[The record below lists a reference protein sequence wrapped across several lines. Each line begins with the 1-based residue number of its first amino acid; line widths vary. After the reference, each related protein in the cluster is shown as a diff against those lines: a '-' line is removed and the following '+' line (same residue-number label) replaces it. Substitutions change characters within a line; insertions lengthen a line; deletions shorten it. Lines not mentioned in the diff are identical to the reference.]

1 MRETLFIIGVISL
14 ASFANNVISFY
25 GPAGKFD
32 WLRSR
37 CFCSKEVLTF
47 PQLIPLFSFLFLK
60 GKCGKCRESIP
71 FRYFLVEFV
80 IISLGLLLIAKNMVN
95 GAGILSFLVLCS
107 FIVIMFTD
115 YLFFIIP
122 NSVLIFMI
130 ASGLYRSTQ
139 LGIPLLTG
147 ILISFSAV
155 LILTLLT
162 RYYETRK
169 QKQIIGYGDIKLI
182 GLLFILY
189 PVWATAF
196 GIWLSAAT
204 ALITFPLLKVFQK
217 RFTNERKIPFG
228 FFLSLVF
235 LVIEFFKL
243 QYRIESF
250 FSHFLSI

>member
-1 MRETLFIIGVISL
+1 LSETLFIVGVISL
-14 ASFANNVISFY
+14 ASFANNVISVY
-25 GPAGKFD
+25 GPEGKFD

-80 IISLGLLLIAKNMVN
+80 IISLGLLHMAKNMVN
-95 GAGILSFLVLCS
+95 GAGILSFLLLCS

-122 NSVLIFMI
+122 NSVLIFML

-139 LGIPLLTG
+139 LSIPLFTG
-147 ILISFSAV
+147 ILSSLSAV
-155 LILTLLT
+155 LILTFLT
-162 RYYETRK
+162 YYFETRK

-182 GLLFILY
+182 ALLFILY
-189 PVWATAF
+189 PVWETAF
-196 GIWLSAAT
+196 GIWLSAAL
-204 ALITFPLLKVFQK
+204 ALMTFPLLKLFQK
-217 RFTNERKIPFG
+217 RFTNEHKIPFG

-250 FSHFLSI
+250 FSVL